1 MKSSKPTKKT
11 RKQLEAERWEQKE
24 RERLSRLKKST
35 GPKKKQ
41 DWRDLLMEEEEDF
54 LHDR

>member
-11 RKQLEAERWEQKE
+11 RKQLGAERWEQKE
-24 RERLSRLKKST
+24 RERLSRLKKNT
-35 GPKKKQ
+35 GLKKKQ

>member
-11 RKQLEAERWEQKE
+11 RRQLEAERWEEKE
-24 RERLSRLKKST
+24 RERLSKLKKNT
-35 GPKKKQ
+35 GLKKKQ

-54 LHDR
+54 LQNR